1 MWKLLVI
8 LVLSSFKPESIYLN
22 VIKNYIFNTEVA
34 TLATKVELKVAY
46 DKILKLQAFDLN
58 LVKVTLKMT
67 VLKTI

>member
-22 VIKNYIFNTEVA
+22 VIKNYISNTEVA
-34 TLATKVELKVAY
+34 TLATKVELKVAHN
-46 DKILKLQAFDLN
+46 KILKLQAFDLN